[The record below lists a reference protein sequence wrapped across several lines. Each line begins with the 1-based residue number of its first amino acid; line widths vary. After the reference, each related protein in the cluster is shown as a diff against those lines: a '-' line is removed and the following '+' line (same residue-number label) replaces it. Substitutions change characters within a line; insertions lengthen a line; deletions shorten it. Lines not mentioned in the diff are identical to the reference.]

1 MNKVF
6 TQNSKIE
13 LDPKWSLT
21 SDGDSG
27 IVLTFS
33 EMRKREKTVKENGKT
48 IKTGETEDYLF
59 KAVTYHTRIAQA
71 LREYVNKSLNSSKT
85 LKEILE
91 KEDKLLS
98 IINDLDKT
106 FKQY

>member
-6 TQNSKIE
+6 TNNSKIE
-13 LDPKWSLT
+13 LDPNWSLT

-33 EMRKREKTVKENGKT
+33 EMRKREKTTKENGKT
-48 IKTGETEDYLF
+48 VKTGETEDYLF
-59 KAVTYHTRIAQA
+59 KDVTYHTRIAHG
-71 LREYVNKSLNSSKT
+71 LREYVNKSLNNSKT
-85 LKEILE
+85 LKDILE